1 MLTDSLK
8 NPKAI
13 CADLAAMMLSNLTAS
28 SPACSALLTMKISVI
43 PHEGSLYPVNSRCG
57 SCAAPV
63 PYPAGEEKEVPALP
77 LLVEAFVQGATMGEI
92 TDLSKRQRKA
102 ELHFLAS
109 VFANMSVS
117 PTGRNF
123 FLSPQPFQLAQQESG
138 DFRYP
143 LSKIVAFTEHKDT
156 IRRKGVA
163 STLKNCAFNSKAH
176 KAILSPESE
185 QIAVRPSKITA
196 PGIDAL
202 PYILLPLTGP
212 EEFELDDQEKLL
224 PELQFL
230 PPDKKREPDTSIRL
244 THVETL
250 LLLCH
255 TRWGRDYQREHGVYE
270 IVREAHMQ
278 DKNEKVQ
285 EHMERLVQLIKGE
298 EPKVV
303 SLDEEDDDDENVE
316 ADLNPLQGD
325 KPKQE
330 EDEDEDEDFR
340 IEEI

>member
-1 MLTDSLK
+1 
-8 NPKAI
+8 
-13 CADLAAMMLSNLTAS
+13 
-28 SPACSALLTMKISVI
+28 MKIAVI
-43 PHEGSLYPVNSRCG
+43 PHQGSLYPVNSRSG

-92 TDLSKRQRKA
+92 TDLSKRPRKA

-143 LSKIVAFTEHKDT
+143 LSKIVAFTEHKDA

-163 STLKNCAFNSKAH
+163 STLKNCSFNAKGH
-176 KAILSPESE
+176 KAILSLDSE
-185 QIAVRPSKITA
+185 QITVRPSKTAA
-196 PGIDAL
+196 PGIAAL
-202 PYILLPLTGP
+202 PYILLPLAGP
-212 EEFELDDQEKLL
+212 EEFDLDDQDKLL

-230 PPDKKREPDTSIRL
+230 PPNKKREADATIRL
-244 THVETL
+244 TLIETL

-270 IVREAHMQ
+270 IIREAHPH
-278 DKNEKVQ
+278 DKNENVQ
-285 EHMERLVQLIKGE
+285 EHMERLVQLLKGE
-298 EPKVV
+298 EPKVA
-303 SLDEEDDDDENVE
+303 SLDDEDDEDVE
-316 ADLNPLQGD
+316 ADLQMGSSTSPE
-325 KPKQE
+325 KAKQPE
-330 EDEDEDEDFR
+330 EEEEEDEDFR